1 MKKSG
6 FCLIIFLFG
15 AFSLSR
21 ACTGISFQSKD
32 GAYIQARTIEW
43 GEGMLPS
50 EYVIIPRGEKQV
62 SYTPAGKKGM
72 VFETRYGIIGLAIVQ
87 KEFIAE
93 GLNEAGLSAGLFY
106 FPRYGSYEA
115 YDSAQRE
122 KTISDLQL
130 VTWMLSRFATVAEV
144 KAAVGKVRI
153 IGLDEPGVTSTVH
166 WRIGDATGEQV
177 VLEIIDGKPY
187 FYDNEIGVLTNSPGF
202 PWHLTNLNNYV
213 NLFP

>member
-153 IGLDEPGVTSTVH
+153 IGLD
-166 WRIGDATGEQV
+166 
-177 VLEIIDGKPY
+177 
-187 FYDNEIGVLTNSPGF
+187 
-202 PWHLTNLNNYV
+202 
-213 NLFP
+213 